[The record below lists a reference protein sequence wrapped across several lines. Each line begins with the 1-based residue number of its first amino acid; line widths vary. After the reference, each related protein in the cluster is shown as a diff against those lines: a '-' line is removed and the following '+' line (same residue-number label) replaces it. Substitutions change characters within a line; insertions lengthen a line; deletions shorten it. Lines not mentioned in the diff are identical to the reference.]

1 MLNKFEN
8 ADFNLTAWSIDI
20 IWNSNDPTEE

>member
-8 ADFNLTAWSIDI
+8 VDFNLTAWLIDI